1 MGEAVGVVGALQ
13 AGSQWL
19 VGDFGAAVGLIWGGR
34 ASNIYGGGHSR
45 RCKEEEEEEGGSGA
59 GGSVLVCV
67 FVFGGGVTREKGN
80 DANVGLTTVLLL
92 LQPRWQALAWVPIPI
107 LCSSFRVLQ
116 GHKGQGKNRQR

>member
-1 MGEAVGVVGALQ
+1 MGEAVGMVGALK

-45 RCKEEEEEEGGSGA
+45 RCEGV
-59 GGSVLVCV
+59 GGGCSVLVCV
-67 FVFGGGVTREKGN
+67 FVFVGGVMREKGN

-92 LQPRWQALAWVPIPI
+92 LQPKWQALAGVPIPI
-107 LCSSFRVLQ
+107 LCSSLRVLQ
-116 GHKGQGKNRQR
+116 KHKRGGKTRQR